1 MIIKIEAIVMSV
13 LLFKL
18 SKLKKKVRMFIQIEG
33 VKMKKIFDIELQY
46 LTIFLKAWWE
56 KKKKIS

>member
-46 LTIFLKAWWE
+46 LTIFLKA
-56 KKKKIS
+56 